1 MLLPLLLGR
10 SGRFDWNIIA
20 QEVIGRHAEE
30 VVKLEHEFE

>member
-20 QEVIGRHAEE
+20 QQVISGHAEE
-30 VVKLEHEFE
+30 VGDA